1 MHRTILLAA
10 ALLPLSFAVAS
21 AQSDDKRNVML
32 NAESATIP
40 REINV
45 GLPDS
50 GNGASVFID
59 GMLHAFG
66 LPTGTT
72 SINGLGPERTPDGR
86 FLHPSLHR
94 RPLLH
99 LAVLNITFNL

>member
-66 LPTGTT
+66 LPRSQYHWSGGNAYAPVRT
-72 SINGLGPERTPDGR
+72 IGLMEATV
-86 FLHPSLHR
+86 PS
-94 RPLLH
+94 P
-99 LAVLNITFNL
+99 